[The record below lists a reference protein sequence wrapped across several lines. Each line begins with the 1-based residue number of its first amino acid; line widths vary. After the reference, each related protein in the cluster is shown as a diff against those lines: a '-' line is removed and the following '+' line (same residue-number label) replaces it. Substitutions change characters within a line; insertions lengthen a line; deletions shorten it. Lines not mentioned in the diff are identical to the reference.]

1 METALPNHRPI
12 LAHRPTFNAIVTAT
26 LAVGAALLSATGAQA
41 QEHWPQKP
49 VTIVVP
55 FPAGGMTDL
64 LARRIARDMQAEFKQ
79 PFVVD
84 NRAGASGQI
93 GTEIVARANPDGYT
107 LLVSATHQV
116 INPAVRPK
124 LPYNASK
131 DFTPIALLATTPNV
145 LVVNNN
151 VPVSNLQ
158 EFLAYA
164 KKQKDGLSFGSSSIG
179 GATHMSGELLRLMTN
194 TPLTHIPYKGAAP
207 ALSDLLGGQ
216 IPALFHDV
224 MTMAPYVKDGKVKAI
239 GVTSAKR
246 SEALPNVPTIAE
258 QGVPGYE
265 ATTWIGF
272 YGPANLPKPLVERL
286 NRDAVKSMN
295 TAESKANL
303 AQSGTTPGTLNAEQF
318 GAFVQAELVKW
329 KRVATE
335 AKVKVD

>member
-1 METALPNHRPI
+1 MQRRSLPS
-12 LAHRPTFNAIVTAT
+12 LCLGLTAT
-26 LAVGAALLSATGAQA
+26 TMATTIAATIAAPAFA
-41 QEHWPQKP
+41 QEHWPAKP

-64 LARRIARDMQAEFKQ
+64 LARRIARDMQAELKQ

-107 LLVSATHQV
+107 LLVSATHHV
-116 INPAVRPK
+116 INPAIRPK

-131 DFTPIALLATTPNV
+131 DFTNIALLATTPNV
-145 LVVNNN
+145 LVVNNS
-151 VPVSNLQ
+151 VPASNLP

-164 KKQKDGLSFGSSSIG
+164 RKQSEGLSYGSSSIG
-179 GATHMSGELLRLMTN
+179 GATHMSGELLRLMTKV
-194 TPLTHIPYKGAAP
+194 PMTHIPYKGASP
-207 ALSDLLGGQ
+207 ALADLLGGQ

-239 GVTSAKR
+239 GVTSARR

-272 YGPANLPKPLVERL
+272 YGPANLPRPLVEKL
-286 NRDAVKSMN
+286 NREAVKSMN
-295 TAESKANL
+295 SAEAKTYLTQN
-303 AQSGTTPGTLNAEQF
+303 GTSPGALNAEQF
-318 GAFVQAELVKW
+318 GSFVQAELDKW